1 MSQCGPCGRVTPRW
15 STFFAISEQFP
26 SLAASIAGLPVRSAL
41 VCVGPPLFWRDPSL
55 GSLFLRSV
63 APAEQLVPSSSKR
76 LWSFAV
82 RPPPAQLPLGPGS
95 ATIVSSRVMLPS
107 MFRTLALFWVTV
119 EYDTLT
125 LPNDTPIPSPLFAC
139 TVVLTIELV
148 PPSMSTPAPK
158 PPKNSP
164 PPTGRKLGPPPAVFW
179 VTRSAKRVTVD
190 EPLPPASE

>member
-1 MSQCGPCGRVTPRW
+1 M
-15 STFFAISEQFP
+15 
-26 SLAASIAGLPVRSAL
+26 
-41 VCVGPPLFWRDPSL
+41 
-55 GSLFLRSV
+55 
-63 APAEQLVPSSSKR
+63 PSSSKR

-95 ATIVSSRVMLPS
+95 ATIVSSSVMLPS

-158 PPKNSP
+158 PPAIRP
-164 PPTGRKLGPPPAVFW
+164 APTGRKLTWPPAVFW
-179 VTRSAKRVTVD
+179 VTRSAKRFSWAR
-190 EPLPPASE
+190 PLPPLSA